1 MKYYF
6 SLNLSYKE
14 FLPYYR
20 GEILSVVVK
29 TNTGTTV
36 QFPAMH
42 LRNHLTNSGIYGHFC
57 LETQNNKF
65 LSLKKL
71 K

>member
-6 SLNLSYKE
+6 SIDMSSAQ

-20 GEILSVVVK
+20 GHIQALVVT
-29 TNTGTTV
+29 TNQGLDV

-42 LRNHLTNSGIYGHFC
+42 VRKHLTANGVHGFFC
-57 LETQNNKF
+57 METQNNKF
-65 LSLKKL
+65 LSLTKIR
-71 K
+71 